1 MPKPIK
7 LAAYGPWRLITKAEA
22 FRLPPR
28 YVLSVVH
35 GDGDDWGAIAGPR
48 LVNILEYFKSTKPL
62 PADLL
67 VDDVWIDERGWPVT
81 GDE

>member
-1 MPKPIK
+1 MAKPIK
-7 LAAYGPWRLITKAEA
+7 LAAYGPWKNITKAEA
-22 FRLPPR
+22 FRLPPL

-35 GDGDDWGAIAGPR
+35 GDGDELGAIAGPR
-48 LVNILEYFKSTKPL
+48 LVNVLEYFKSSKPL

-67 VDDVWIDERGWPVT
+67 VDDVWFDERGWPVT